1 MTRILGGGWME
12 MTRWRVDHIPCL
24 LEKEKEEKEGRGG
37 KGGDGGGGVSIEE
50 KEWVGMRGGG

>member
-1 MTRILGGGWME
+1 ME

-24 LEKEKEEKEGRGG
+24 LEEEKEEKEEKEGRGG